1 MEEWKLTFEV
11 QQEDDLPPKRQFYYA
26 KYSETKYILQLAQ
39 TILQLVHTLDMYKSV
54 KLIKMERIEPQQK
67 SKHKKENKTP

>member
-11 QQEDDLPPKRQFYYA
+11 QEYGLPPKLQFYYA

-39 TILQLVHTLDMYKSV
+39 TILQLAHAMDMYKSV
-54 KLIKMERIEPQQK
+54 KLIKMEKLEQEQK
-67 SKHKKENKTP
+67 SKHKKGEQTQ